1 MFSFHPE
8 APSTRL
14 QIVLTTDIFLYVHTN
29 SLMSLKQRFLKM
41 PSKTLQNWIQS
52 VDNILSFI
60 CKQQ

>member
-14 QIVLTTDIFLYVHTN
+14 QILLTTDIFLYVHTN

>member
-14 QIVLTTDIFLYVHTN
+14 QILLTTDIFLYVHTN

-60 CKQQ
+60 CKRQ